1 LAEAAVRQAWQGGA
15 RVRAATSRKRRGRVS
30 TLTARASTVEGA
42 GKHGDG
48 ARTQAQQHFPA
59 SDGDVHRR
67 NSAAW
72 RAIPET
78 RPNRRLTQNGGLGE
92 SAGIQ
97 TLVSLKF

>member
-1 LAEAAVRQAWQGGA
+1 MAIGRIGRWQQAARQGGD
-15 RVRAATSRKRRGRVS
+15 RAAGEFQDEAG
-30 TLTARASTVEGA
+30 LTARASTVEGA

-48 ARTQAQQHFPA
+48 ARTQAQQRFPA
-59 SDGDVHRR
+59 GDGDVHRR

-97 TLVSLKF
+97 TLVSLKI